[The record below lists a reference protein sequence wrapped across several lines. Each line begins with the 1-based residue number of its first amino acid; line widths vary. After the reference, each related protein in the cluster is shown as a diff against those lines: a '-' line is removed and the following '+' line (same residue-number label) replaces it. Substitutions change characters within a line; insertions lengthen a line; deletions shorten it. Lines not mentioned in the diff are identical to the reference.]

1 MMLASKH
8 ICSNCALPPTR
19 ARSYEELAYA
29 LKYNKV
35 RRRLPVE
42 SVLGPGAAAFGRKPD
57 VKHHSGS
64 AAQHPQVLTQPSH
77 QWPDVLRLQLDLL
90 LVVAGWHMWPA
101 TTHSKDPLIII

>member
-8 ICSNCALPPTR
+8 IYSNCALPPTR

-64 AAQHPQVLTQPSH
+64 AAQHPQVLTQLHISG
-77 QWPDVLRLQLDLL
+77 Q
-90 LVVAGWHMWPA
+90 M
-101 TTHSKDPLIII
+101 S